1 MSSSLPVVVLVLIGI
16 VLVGL
21 GMFAAGSIELTALG
35 VASVA
40 FAGVLQVLS
49 ERRT

>member
-1 MSSSLPVVVLVLIGI
+1 MSSSLPIVVLVFIGI
-16 VLVGL
+16 LLVGL

-40 FAGVLQVLS
+40 VAGVLQVLS
-49 ERRT
+49 QRRS